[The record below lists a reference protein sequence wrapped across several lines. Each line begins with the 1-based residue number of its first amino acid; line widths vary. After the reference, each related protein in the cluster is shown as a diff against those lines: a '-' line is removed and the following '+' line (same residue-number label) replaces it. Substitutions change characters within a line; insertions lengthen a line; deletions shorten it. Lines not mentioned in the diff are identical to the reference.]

1 MYMYVNIEIFC
12 TSRHHTHFTSAC
24 MYVVH
29 YTLFDHGCVSM
40 FEGRMHE
47 MYLVVHPVP
56 GELMMTAKEVAYM
69 IYIWRK
75 LDCVQCYMLHYW
87 MWYTTM
93 VGSSLKQPHPKYVD
107 CEVGGVVCGSIAVI
121 KHN

>member
-1 MYMYVNIEIFC
+1 
-12 TSRHHTHFTSAC
+12 
-24 MYVVH
+24 
-29 YTLFDHGCVSM
+29 
-40 FEGRMHE
+40 

-87 MWYTTM
+87 MWYIV

-107 CEVGGVVCGSIAVI
+107 CEVGGVVCRSIAMKIPAPLMMSKVPN
-121 KHN
+121 HRCTFL